1 MTNEVPH
8 IGKPDVTGN
17 SFPMEAIDAL
27 AEGIA
32 VFDADRRLVTCNERF
47 AEMLEPIAEMIVPGL
62 RWEDMLQACVA
73 SGLYADASAREA
85 EWQANVGRP
94 KSREIVQPH
103 SDGRVHSVRYNP
115 VSSGGFIVIRTDVTE
130 ANHAARM
137 LRGSEELLRTILD
150 TNPMPVVMARLRDGL
165 ILYRSPAALEL
176 FGKTTF
182 AREHYLDPADRDS
195 YVQELRRT
203 GKVDDRRIEFV
214 DRHGQTVPMSF
225 SGRMTQFAGE
235 TCAVTTLI
243 DLREQIGQGD
253 IIRKVV
259 ENCPAPILMTEA
271 ETGVVLFRG
280 PQIDKMFGHNP
291 NTRSFYADP
300 ADRNDFLTALRKN
313 GFVNDFKA
321 RFLDPDG
328 RPFWG
333 AVSARLI
340 DYEGRDVIVSFSRDL
355 TDQLEMEMD
364 MARQRERLFQNE
376 KLSALGGVLAN
387 VAHALNNPLS
397 VVRGHA
403 LMLREEGAGPE
414 VERHAR
420 KIEDAAGQC
429 SDVVKTYLSMVRQEP
444 AEMSP
449 ACVDDIART
458 AVDVLR
464 HSGMELDLDIDLQLA
479 SGLPK
484 VRADVN
490 QLAQVLINLLQNSH
504 AALSDTDGPGRVVIE
519 TGLNPR
525 SGHVRIA
532 VADNGPGVSRDIAG
546 KIFEPFFSTR
556 GIGNG
561 KGIGLTWCH
570 RVVQTHGGQIR
581 LDTDYRDGTRIV
593 VDLPPIA
600 AAADAPAE
608 GKPVRPV
615 QSRILVVDDEPD
627 VADLH
632 GEVLE
637 RAGFRVRVAYSGAEA
652 LEVLSLGETDCIIS
666 DLNMPDT
673 DGRKLFETVRRDYP
687 DLLGQMG
694 FVTGDTLGRK
704 SQALLRDS
712 GRPYLEKPVSPTE
725 LRDFV
730 SEILAHGGSA

>member
-1 MTNEVPH
+1 MTRKDPH
-8 IGKPDVTGN
+8 TGPSAPN
-17 SFPMEAIDAL
+17 GTGFPMEAIDAL

-32 VFDADRRLVTCNERF
+32 VFDADRRLVSFNERF
-47 AEMLEPIAEMIVPGL
+47 AEMLDPIAEMIVPGL
-62 RWEDMLQACVA
+62 RWEDMLQACVS

-85 EWQANVGRP
+85 EWQANVGNA
-94 KSREIVQPH
+94 KSREIEQPH
-103 SDGRVHSVRYNP
+103 SDGRVYSVRYNP

-130 ANHAARM
+130 VSRAAQG
-137 LRGSEELLRTILD
+137 LRESEELLRTILD
-150 TNPMPVVMARLRDGL
+150 TNPAPVVMARLRDGL

-176 FGKTTF
+176 FGKTTY

-203 GKVDDRRIEFV
+203 GRIDDQRIEFR
-214 DRHGQTVPMSF
+214 DRHGKPVPMSA
-225 SGRMTQFAGE
+225 SGRITQFSGE

-243 DLREQIGQGD
+243 DLREQIGRGD

-271 ETGVVLFRG
+271 ETGNVLFRG
-280 PQIDKMFGHNP
+280 PQIDKMYGHNP

-300 ADRNDFLTALRKN
+300 ADRMCFLKALRKN
-313 GFVNDFKA
+313 GFVNDYKA
-321 RFLDPDG
+321 RFLDPEG

-340 DYEGRDVIVSFSRDL
+340 EYEGRDVIVSFSRDL
-355 TDQLEMEMD
+355 TEQLETEMD
-364 MARQRERLFQNE
+364 LARQRERLFQNE
-376 KLSALGGVLAN
+376 KMSALGGVLAN

-403 LMLREEGAGPE
+403 LMLQDDGAGPE

-429 SDVVKTYLSMVRQEP
+429 SDIVKTYLALMGQEP
-444 AEMSP
+444 TEMLPVS
-449 ACVDDIART
+449 VGDVART

-464 HSGMELDLDIDLQLA
+464 HSGMERDLAIDLRLA
-479 SGLPK
+479 SGLPE
-484 VRADVN
+484 VRADIN
-490 QLAQVLINLLQNSH
+490 QLAQVLINLLQNSQ
-504 AALSDTDGPGRVVIE
+504 AAISETDARDRVLIE
-519 TGLNPR
+519 TGLAPR

-532 VADNGPGVSRDIAG
+532 VEDNGPGVPKEIAG
-546 KIFEPFFSTR
+546 KIFEPFFTTR

-581 LDTDYRDGTRIV
+581 LDTEYRGGTRIV
-593 VDLPPIA
+593 VDLPPIETA
-600 AAADAPAE
+600 NAPAIAE
-608 GKPVRPV
+608 PDDPAP
-615 QSRILVVDDEPD
+615 SRILIVDDEPD

-637 RAGFRVRVAYSGAEA
+637 RAGFRVRVVYSGAEA
-652 LEVLSLGETDCIIS
+652 LEVLSHGETDCIIS

-687 DLLGQMG
+687 DLLGQLG
-694 FVTGDTLGRK
+694 FVTGDTLGQS
-704 SQALLRDS
+704 SQSLLRES

-730 SEILAHGGSA
+730 TGILAEGGSA